1 MAIVKNPRKNELL
14 KCKQRASNNP
24 DDEFIYINKSHILSI
39 KRYPYSLQ
47 LSTQY
52 SRRKR
57 KQQAEIEFTE
67 ITLINGKTVIVIEK
81 IDDVIKQ
88 FT

>member
-1 MAIVKNPRKNELL
+1 MAIVKNPQRNELL
-14 KCKQRASNNP
+14 KCKQRASNNQ

-47 LSTQY
+47 LSNTY
-52 SRRKR
+52 TRRKR
-57 KQQAEIEFTE
+57 KQQAEIEYTE
-67 ITLINGKTVIVIEK
+67 LTLINGKTVIVIEK